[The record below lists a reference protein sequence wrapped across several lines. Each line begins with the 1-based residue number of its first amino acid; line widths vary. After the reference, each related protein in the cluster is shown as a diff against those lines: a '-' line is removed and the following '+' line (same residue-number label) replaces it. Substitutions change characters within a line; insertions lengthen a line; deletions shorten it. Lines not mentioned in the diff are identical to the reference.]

1 MGASLSCEA
10 VLAAEPLRTAHSTCG
25 DRPRWGVT
33 TASIVSTVRVRLPL
47 SCASTQLWAW
57 SCARRDASPAEQFS
71 AAEPLRHPLRAAE
84 LPRGVIDQSDLVGG
98 VPLLIGDE
106 NDEDV
111 FEGAVRVSSEE
122 SSSVGC

>member
-1 MGASLSCEA
+1 M
-10 VLAAEPLRTAHSTCG
+10 
-25 DRPRWGVT
+25 
-33 TASIVSTVRVRLPL
+33 
-47 SCASTQLWAW
+47 
-57 SCARRDASPAEQFS
+57 
-71 AAEPLRHPLRAAE
+71 
-84 LPRGVIDQSDLVGG
+84 IDQSDLVRG

>member
-1 MGASLSCEA
+1 MLY
-10 VLAAEPLRTAHSTCG
+10 V
-25 DRPRWGVT
+25 
-33 TASIVSTVRVRLPL
+33 
-47 SCASTQLWAW
+47 
-57 SCARRDASPAEQFS
+57 RDASTHDFLDLDVSPRDCARLVRHGQKPLTTNLQLLKRPTS
-71 AAEPLRHPLRAAE
+71 AVSSVAQGAGSQPQGRLELTCDGVLVCLE
-84 LPRGVIDQSDLVGG
+84 LPRGVIDQSDLVRG